1 MRDITSKQISLR
13 TAKAVGFVICSE
25 ATLNLIKDNA
35 LPKGNLFDVARAAGL
50 LAAKNTQHLIP
61 HCHPVS
67 IDGMAIEFQI
77 ITPDE
82 KYEYLPE
89 NNKFGI
95 LIKAEGKSIGRTG
108 IEMEVLTA
116 VSVCGLTIY
125 DLLKPLNDVELE
137 ISSIKLIEKKG
148 GKTDKQKFFTEKQN
162 AAVLVCSDSTFEGK
176 RKDNSGLIVKE
187 ILSKYN
193 TEVTQ
198 YAILPDE
205 PEQIK
210 QQLLKWVRQDIPFVF
225 TTGGT
230 GLGPRDNTVEVVK
243 SIIEKEAEGISEAMR
258 VHGQMRT
265 PLAMMSRSIAGTI
278 KQTLIITLPG
288 SSNGAKES
296 LEAILPAVFHA
307 RNMLLGE
314 NHDAK

>member
-13 TAKAVGFVICSE
+13 TAKAVGFVVCSE
-25 ATLNLIKDNA
+25 ATLNLIKNNA
-35 LPKGNLFDVARAAGL
+35 LPKGNLFDVARAAGF

-67 IDGMAIEFQI
+67 IDGLNIEFETL
-77 ITPDE
+77 TPNDNSP
-82 KYEYLPE
+82 LFPE
-89 NNKFGI
+89 NKKFGV
-95 LIKAEGKSIGRTG
+95 LIIAEGKSIGRTG
-108 IEMEVLTA
+108 IEMETLTA

-125 DLLKPLNDVELE
+125 DLLKPLNDTELE

-148 GKTDKQKFFTEKQN
+148 GKTDKQKFFKDKQQ
-162 AAVLVCSDSTFEGK
+162 AAILVCSDSTFEGK
-176 RKDNSGLIVKE
+176 RKDTSGLLISELLK
-187 ILSKYN
+187 KYN
-193 TEVTQ
+193 TEIAD
-198 YAILPDE
+198 YKILPDE

-210 QQLLKWVRQDIPFVF
+210 LQILEWVKQDIPFIF

-230 GLGPRDNTVEVVK
+230 GLGPRDNTVEAVK
-243 SIIEKEAEGISEAMR
+243 SILEKEAAGISEAMHA
-258 VHGQMRT
+258 HGQMRT
-265 PLAMMSRSIAGTI
+265 PLAMMSRSVAGTI

-314 NHDAK
+314 NHEPK